1 MNNTLL
7 WLRAESKAF
16 EERTLLTPAVTRELL
31 QAGYDVVVERSIA
44 RAFSDEDYESAGCRL
59 VPEGSWQAA
68 PADAFILGLKELDP
82 ILGPFTRRHVHFAHV
97 YKNQSGWQDTL
108 TAFARGKG
116 TLYDLEYLVDEDGRR
131 VAAFGYWAGFVGAAT
146 AVLAWAGQAL
156 GKEPS
161 LPALQA
167 WPDKNALVAE
177 VREQLRQV
185 AASGAQGSAPTGA
198 EPDDDRNCAES
209 AAEIA
214 GGRPKALV
222 IGALGRC
229 GRGACELLEACDL
242 PLTRWDQAETVEGG
256 PFDAVLEHELLVN
269 CVFVNSPNPP
279 FTTREHLQSAHRR
292 LSVIADVSC
301 DPTGEYNP
309 LPVYQSCT
317 TMDRPVERLLP
328 AGAETP
334 ALDLVAIDH
343 LPSLLPRESS
353 EDFSSQLLPH
363 LLGLRKPEEGV
374 WKRAADVFEQYRD
387 LATGQ

>member
-31 QAGYDVVVERSIA
+31 KAGYEVVVERSVA
-44 RAFSDEDYESAGCRL
+44 RIFNDEDYQEAGCRL

-68 PADAFILGLKELDP
+68 PAHAFILGLKELDP
-82 ILGPFTRRHVHFAHV
+82 VLGPFTRRHVHFAHV
-97 YKNQSGWQDTL
+97 YKHQNGWQETL

-116 TLYDLEYLVDEDGRR
+116 TLYDLEYLVDDQGRR

-167 WPDKNALVAE
+167 WPDKNALIAE
-177 VREQLRQV
+177 VREQL
-185 AASGAQGSAPTGA
+185 AQALSQGKIP
-198 EPDDDRNCAES
+198 S
-209 AAEIA
+209 AAATDADSDASSAAQSDDSAKA
-214 GGRPKALV
+214 GPSALV

-229 GRGACELLEACDL
+229 GRGACELLEACHV
-242 PLTRWDQAETVEGG
+242 PVTRWDQAETAAGG

-269 CVFVNSPNPP
+269 CVFVNAPSQP
-279 FTTREHLQSAHRR
+279 FTTREHLQSASRR

-301 DPTGEYNP
+301 DPTGEFNP
-309 LPVYQSCT
+309 LPVYQDCT
-317 TMDRPVERLLP
+317 TMDKPVERLLP
-328 AGAETP
+328 ATSAAP
-334 ALDLVAIDH
+334 ALDIIAIDH

-353 EDFSSQLLPH
+353 EDFSSQMLPH
-363 LLGLRKPEEGV
+363 LLGLKEPETGV
-374 WKRAADVFEQYRD
+374 WSRAEAVFQQYRD
-387 LATGQ
+387 LAIGQ

>member
-31 QAGYDVVVERSIA
+31 KAGYEVVVERSVA
-44 RAFSDEDYESAGCRL
+44 RIFDDEDYQEAGCRL

-68 PADAFILGLKELDP
+68 PAHAFILGLKELDP
-82 ILGPFTRRHVHFAHV
+82 VLGPFTRRHVHFAHV
-97 YKNQSGWQDTL
+97 YKHQNGWQETL

-116 TLYDLEYLVDEDGRR
+116 TLYDLEYLVDDQGRR

-146 AVLAWAGQAL
+146 AVLAWAGQTL

-177 VREQLRQV
+177 VREQLAQALSQV
-185 AASGAQGSAPTGA
+185 KEPSAAVA
-198 EPDDDRNCAES
+198 EPGSDASSAEHPDES
-209 AAEIA
+209 AKA
-214 GGRPKALV
+214 GPRALV

-229 GRGACELLEACDL
+229 GRGACELLEACNV
-242 PLTRWDQAETVEGG
+242 PVTRWDQAETAAGG

-269 CVFVNSPNPP
+269 CVFVNAPSQP
-279 FTTREHLQSAHRR
+279 FTTREHLQSASRR

-301 DPTGEYNP
+301 DPTGEFNP
-309 LPVYQSCT
+309 LPVYQDCT
-317 TMDRPVERLLP
+317 TMDKPVERLLP
-328 AGAETP
+328 ATAAAP
-334 ALDLVAIDH
+334 ALDIIAIDH

-353 EDFSSQLLPH
+353 EDFSSQMLPH
-363 LLGLRKPEEGV
+363 LLGLKEPDAGV
-374 WKRAADVFEQYRD
+374 WSRAEAVFRQYRD
-387 LATGQ
+387 LALGQ